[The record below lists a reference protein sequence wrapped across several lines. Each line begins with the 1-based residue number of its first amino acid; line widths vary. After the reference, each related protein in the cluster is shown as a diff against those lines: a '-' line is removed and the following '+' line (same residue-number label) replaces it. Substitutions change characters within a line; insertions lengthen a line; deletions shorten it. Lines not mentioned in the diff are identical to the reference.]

1 MTENHCQVGLGH
13 DHGSKNQDFHR
24 HASSVFRLAWVVG
37 PAETELAG
45 MHRLDCTQQRR
56 RHAPSAF
63 RSAWVVDPAETELA
77 GMHRLDCTQQRRRHV
92 YYMWPLRQYI
102 MSLNHK
108 TGVPL
113 DLAIR

>member
-24 HASSVFRLAWVVG
+24 HAPSVFRLAWVVG
-37 PAETELAG
+37 PAETEMAG
-45 MHRLDCTQQRR
+45 TDRLDCTQQRR
-56 RHAPSAF
+56 RHAPSVF
-63 RSAWVVDPAETELA
+63 RLAWVVGPAETEMA
-77 GMHRLDCTQQRRRHV
+77 GTDRLDCTQQRRRHV

>member
-24 HASSVFRLAWVVG
+24 HAPSVFRLAWVVG
-37 PAETELAG
+37 PAETEMAG
-45 MHRLDCTQQRR
+45 TD
-56 RHAPSAF
+56 
-63 RSAWVVDPAETELA
+63 
-77 GMHRLDCTQQRRRHV
+77 RLDCTQQRRRHV